1 MVCGGCRMSLPALI
15 EAVQAEMTAQ
25 GYCIAPEAFAGPR
38 GIDIPATIMGRA
50 YCIDVSMGGSSD
62 LTGAVEQTA
71 ELTVYVYLAGATSD
85 RLVARAATLE
95 ALRERIW
102 TALRGA
108 PGTIA
113 VQASRA
119 DLAEVQGGNAVL
131 ALNFTALYRG

>member
-1 MVCGGCRMSLPALI
+1 MSLPALI
-15 EAVQAEMTAQ
+15 EAIQSEMTAQ
-25 GYCIAPEAFAGPR
+25 GYFLAPEAFAGPR

-71 ELTVYVYLAGATSD
+71 EFTVYVYMAGATSD
-85 RLVARAATLE
+85 RLLSRAATLE

-102 TALRGA
+102 TALHGA
-108 PGTIA
+108 HGTIA

-119 DLAEVQGGNAVL
+119 DMAEVAGGNAVL